1 MTSSRAMCDL
11 SGRRVLVPGGTGAVG
26 EGIVRRFLAAGADV
40 LVPTRTQGRAE
51 EFRHV
56 LTDAGDRSPAP
67 RGSRLHDVR
76 RCGGFHPQQA
86 GDGCGAMTTLE
97 NPPNVLGYAVAEWGP
112 AHPTD
117 VLLTLGRLHQDA
129 TSR

>member
-56 LTDAGDRSPAP
+56 LTDAATDFRHLVVHDYTTFAAAEELARSKQGTAAA
-67 RGSRLHDVR
+67 
-76 RCGGFHPQQA
+76 Q
-86 GDGCGAMTTLE
+86 
-97 NPPNVLGYAVAEWGP
+97 
-112 AHPTD
+112 
-117 VLLTLGRLHQDA
+117 
-129 TSR
+129 